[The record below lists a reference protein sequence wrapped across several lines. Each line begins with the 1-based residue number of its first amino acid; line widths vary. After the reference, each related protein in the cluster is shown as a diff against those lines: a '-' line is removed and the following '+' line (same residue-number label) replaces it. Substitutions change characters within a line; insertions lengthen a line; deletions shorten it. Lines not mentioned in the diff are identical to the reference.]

1 MRRRVIQAV
10 ITHHGRDTM
19 RVIETTLPG
28 VLIVEPDVFEDSRGF
43 FFESYSLQKYAE
55 HGIADAFVQ
64 DNHSLSVRGTLRGLH
79 YQAEPG
85 QAKLVRVARGS
96 VFDVAVDIRWGS
108 PTFGKWVGVE
118 LSADNKRQ
126 LYIPVGFAHGFCVTS
141 EVAEFLYKCS
151 SYYAP
156 DLERGIAW
164 DDPALAIAWP
174 ADAPILSDR
183 DRRHPRLAEAARDY
197 VYEAQR

>member
-1 MRRRVIQAV
+1 
-10 ITHHGRDTM
+10 M

-55 HGIADAFVQ
+55 HGISDTFVQ

-118 LSADNKRQ
+118 LSADNRRQ

>member
-1 MRRRVIQAV
+1 
-10 ITHHGRDTM
+10 M

-55 HGIADAFVQ
+55 HGISDTFVQ

-79 YQAEPG
+79 YQAKPG

-118 LSADNKRQ
+118 LSADNRRQ

-197 VYEAQR
+197 EYA